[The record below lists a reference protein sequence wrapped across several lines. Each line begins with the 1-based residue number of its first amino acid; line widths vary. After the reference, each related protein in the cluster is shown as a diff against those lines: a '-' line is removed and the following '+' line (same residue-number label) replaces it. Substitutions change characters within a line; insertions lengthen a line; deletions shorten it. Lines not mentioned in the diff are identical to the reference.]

1 MCSPNNIDIA
11 LGISVTLVMT
21 LVSRISPELFLRL
34 HLLKI
39 IFYLRVQLSN
49 TCIICTVFNMY
60 VKIFNYKSQNWAWPS
75 TFFKMYVKGT
85 YLNEIGRLPLSTL
98 KNLHLCFQ
106 SILFT
111 NAFLCRASRCYWRT
125 SEETGRYSSIARTT
139 SHSKCARYEFAILNL
154 TRTKS
159 GLFRFLDSIPRVGY
173 LQFKPIPTI
182 KSVHHV
188 IVNQTSTN

>member
-1 MCSPNNIDIA
+1 M
-11 LGISVTLVMT
+11 
-21 LVSRISPELFLRL
+21 
-34 HLLKI
+34 
-39 IFYLRVQLSN
+39 
-49 TCIICTVFNMY
+49 
-60 VKIFNYKSQNWAWPS
+60 
-75 TFFKMYVKGT
+75 
-85 YLNEIGRLPLSTL
+85 PLSIL

-106 SILFT
+106 SILFI

-125 SEETGRYSSIARTT
+125 SKETGRYSSIARTI

-159 GLFRFLDSIPRVGY
+159 GLFRFLDIIPRVGY

-188 IVNQTSTN
+188 IVNQTSTNYHAWIVLFLWKILVTYLRRLPKYEKYWKLLTNISGDLTIYITSETVAAEPDDKDDSIAELMSKVQVQEHDYYLLKVQETVHSLKFKTTES